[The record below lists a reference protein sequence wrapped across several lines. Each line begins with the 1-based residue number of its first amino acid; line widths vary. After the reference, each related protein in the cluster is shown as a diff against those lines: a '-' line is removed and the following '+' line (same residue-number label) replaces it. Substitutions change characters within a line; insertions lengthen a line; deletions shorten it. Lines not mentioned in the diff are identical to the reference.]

1 MALMAAG
8 VTLAAVALPRL
19 PLILVVPLWLT
30 LGLAA
35 AVPGAANTAV
45 ARGHALK
52 TMRTAHPLHRLR
64 RGGLVRV
71 TLWGAAGILAVA
83 VLLVRLSAGGAPGWM
98 GAAAGVAAV
107 VAVMWSG
114 RGMTARLHAPVHAD
128 ARLRRHALLAGTAA
142 VVVVSGL
149 AGWWLGPGDPAL
161 TRPATSALIAEAFEA
176 QRLWVGVEA
185 WALGA
190 VTALGLLPPM
200 AEAVLAALLL
210 GVSGGAVAA
219 LAVAALMQAQDWRR
233 AVATSSDAQEPPPAP
248 PSAVLAVSTL
258 TVLVLAG
265 AFWSERQLFPHPP
278 EARPMAQLQTTA
290 AERIGTAY
298 YPAGTHA
305 EVDAGRAT
313 LAAQDAAALA
323 ELRTAAEAGFDAMLA
338 GVDPFLDGYYSL
350 RGEYWRMGVA
360 VGGWVRGDPEAALE
374 AHLAGRLN
382 DALDSDTH
390 LGPVTE
396 RLALLSLA
404 EARAQQA
411 ARETALLGTALSDIN
426 PARLRVEASFPALA
440 PLPELRSLGLSSNL
454 ETRLGG
460 SVAMGVLGA
469 VVARRVLQRLVQRGI
484 LRLGARALLATVPL
498 VGTALAVGTDVAALK
513 LEEHYNRADFRA
525 EIVAA
530 LEEQRASFI
539 AAIAAPSED

>member
-1 MALMAAG
+1 MAAG